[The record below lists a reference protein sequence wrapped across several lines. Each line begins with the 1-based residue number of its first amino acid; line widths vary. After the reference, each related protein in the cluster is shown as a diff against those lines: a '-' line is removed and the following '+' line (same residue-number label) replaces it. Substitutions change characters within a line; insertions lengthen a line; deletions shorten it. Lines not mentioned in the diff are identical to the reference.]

1 MSWKAMMKIRL
12 QLKILMLAVLLAHL
26 GTYMI
31 IPLLPIFLKV
41 EKGMSIAQIG
51 IILAVSP
58 FTFQLASL
66 LGGWL
71 SDRIGRRRII
81 AAGAWLNAM
90 AIAGFAWFD
99 DYGLF
104 ISMGLLS
111 GIGVG
116 LHAPS
121 IKAAIAAI
129 ADEDDSDTF
138 AFSLRGIAANAGGS
152 RRQACSLILCLVD
165 LPRSYFTF
173 RQRFIFSSVLRFGCL

>member
-1 MSWKAMMKIRL
+1 
-12 QLKILMLAVLLAHL
+12 MLAVLLAHL

-138 AFSLRGIAANAGGS
+138 AFSLRGIAANAGDRGG
-152 RRQACSLILCLVD
+152 RLAHLFCAWW
-165 LPRSYFTF
+165 
-173 RQRFIFSSVLRFGCL
+173 IFPDHILRFGSDLSFRRCCGLVVCKKGMR